1 MKISI
6 HISSMMENSIITID
20 SDKHL
25 FRFNGEEVNLNIKLF
40 CMRVIQL
47 TNSWPNAFPS
57 FCGSDCE
64 KYNITIQ
71 SNSGKTRTLYS
82 NGLLPDNYKE
92 FRTLIEEAYNARL
105 SI

>member
-6 HISSMMENSIITID
+6 HISSMMENNIITID

-40 CMRVIQL
+40 CMRLINI
-47 TNSWPNAFPS
+47 TNKWPSEFKPFA
-57 FCGSDCE
+57 GLDCE

-71 SNSGKTRTLYS
+71 SNSGKTR
-82 NGLLPDNYKE
+82 
-92 FRTLIEEAYNARL
+92 
-105 SI
+105 